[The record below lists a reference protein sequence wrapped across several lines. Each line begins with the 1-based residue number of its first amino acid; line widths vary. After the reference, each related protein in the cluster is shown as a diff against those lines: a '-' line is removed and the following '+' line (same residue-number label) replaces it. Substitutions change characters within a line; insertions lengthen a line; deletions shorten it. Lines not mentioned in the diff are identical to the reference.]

1 MNFSCLERKK
11 MRSFYGDFFG
21 VFEQNVIGSG
31 KMLFLKTRARFK
43 WMSTHQIHR
52 KSLQK
57 IPLHIN
63 IRDQHWNETN
73 RNAKQSVDNCV
84 LHACIVWKGDRSST
98 GSLEKLA
105 AVAIADIRIGK
116 LFYCFESFT
125 VIVLIMRE
133 TRETKK
139 KSEHANTGAWVM
151 HVAHSPYRSTRVQKK
166 YNLMIAKVY
175 LSRSNGQCIP
185 YSTFSRIP

>member
-1 MNFSCLERKK
+1 MNFSCLGRKK
-11 MRSFYGDFFG
+11 MRSFYGDFLC
-21 VFEQNVIGSG
+21 VFEQNGPHWEWENVVSQN
-31 KMLFLKTRARFK
+31 TRTFQ
-43 WMSTHQIHR
+43 MNVHTQIHR

-73 RNAKQSVDNCV
+73 RNAKQSVDNGV

-139 KSEHANTGAWVM
+139 NPNT
-151 HVAHSPYRSTRVQKK
+151 RIRV
-166 YNLMIAKVY
+166 LESCMLLTLDV
-175 LSRSNGQCIP
+175 
-185 YSTFSRIP
+185 